1 MKANLNSKVWDFV
14 PVVAFLLVAAIEGR
28 NFWMAALCG
37 FFGIGWL
44 ALTIFRIAINSKP
57 KKM

>member
-1 MKANLNSKVWDFV
+1 MKANIQSKVWDFV
-14 PVVAFLLVAAIEGR
+14 VVLAFFLVAAIEGR

-44 ALTIFRIAINSKP
+44 AITVFRIFLESKP
-57 KKM
+57 KKV